1 MDATLDEIAEALLN
15 QRLPDNWRKLAPETC
30 MQLAAWLNHLQVH
43 SYAFHSFIKSWAIAS
58 LLYRAAYVH
67 NSLVHRLSS
76 VCNSNKHAHGPL
88 YMKMIVAS
96 HVNR

>member
-43 SYAFHSFIKSWAIAS
+43 ILISLIYKIVGIVS
-58 LLYRAAYVH
+58 LLYRA
-67 NSLVHRLSS
+67 SS
-76 VCNSNKHAHGPL
+76 MYFACSSTFEC
-88 YMKMIVAS
+88 M
-96 HVNR
+96 